1 MHELKPDADD
11 NSTLAKII
19 SNCDAYASVNGESI
33 GSDDRLLPEP
43 MMTYCRLDPQ
53 RQI

>member
-19 SNCDAYASVNGESI
+19 CDAYASVNGESI
-33 GSDDRLLPEP
+33 GSGDGLLHEP
-43 MMTYCRLDPQ
+43 MLTYCRLDPQ
-53 RQI
+53 GQI